1 MFKTQLFIFLSAFIL
16 FFASCAGNSKKET
29 ADAKSSG
36 DYANGY
42 IVKVGD
48 YAPDF
53 LTHTLTGDQFQLA
66 ALREDV
72 VMLQF
77 TASWCS
83 VCREEMPAIE
93 SEIWQKYKHNHC
105 FSLYAVD
112 LKETREKINS
122 FIDDTKITYPVL
134 LDPDGKI
141 FGLYAEEGAGVTRN
155 VIINKEGK
163 IAMLT
168 RLYDREEFGKMIQCI
183 DSLLRMR

>member
-1 MFKTQLFIFLSAFIL
+1 MFKPFLFIPAILL
-16 FFASCAGNSKKET
+16 FFISCAGNSKKEA
-29 ADAKSSG
+29 ADTKSSPP
-36 DYANGY
+36 YEHGY

-53 LTHTLTGDQFQLA
+53 LAYTLTGEQFQLA

-77 TASWCS
+77 TASWCG
-83 VCREEMPAIE
+83 VCRKEMPAIE
-93 SEIWQKYKHNHC
+93 SEIWQRYRYHPG

-112 LKETREKINS
+112 LKEPRDKIIS

-134 LDPDGKI
+134 LDHDGKI
-141 FGLYAEEGAGVTRN
+141 FGLYAEEDAGVTRN
-155 VIINKEGK
+155 VIINQEGK

-168 RLYDREEFGKMIQCI
+168 RLYERDEFERMIQCI
-183 DSLLRMR
+183 DSLLHIR